1 MADNFYEKHGVA
13 PPSSVSH
20 GLSADDISTR
30 VRSVNPR
37 NWRQEGNVLIA
48 DTDVGEMRQAIPTN
62 KILTGTDEK
71 GLPTFKKL

>member
-1 MADNFYEKHGVA
+1 MADNFYEKHNVA
-13 PPSSVSH
+13 PPSSIDH
-20 GLSADDISTR
+20 GLSVDDISTR

-62 KILTGTDEK
+62 KIMSGVDK
-71 GLPTFKKL
+71 QGLPKFRTL

>member
-1 MADNFYEKHGVA
+1 MADNFYEKHNVA
-13 PPSSVSH
+13 PPSSIDH
-20 GLSADDISTR
+20 GLSVDDISTR

-71 GLPTFKKL
+71 GLPTFKKI